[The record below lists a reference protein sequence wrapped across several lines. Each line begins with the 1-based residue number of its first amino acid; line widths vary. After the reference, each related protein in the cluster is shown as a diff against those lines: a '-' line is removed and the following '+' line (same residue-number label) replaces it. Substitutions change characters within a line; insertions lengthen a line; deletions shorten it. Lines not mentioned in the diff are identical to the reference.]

1 MGRRVVKKVY
11 RNTYARG
18 QRDDKEF
25 DDRYI
30 VKIELISIKVLED
43 RDLLGNESELY
54 FRVGRRPAFSGRI
67 PNRGTIN
74 MEKNE
79 LWKPPEGLTLYTEFI
94 KMSQGGVINV
104 PFHLFERDPGK
115 NDDEIIS
122 IDLSVPL
129 GSSDYQVITQNA
141 VKIKLKLSGLKTRY

>member
-11 RNTYARG
+11 RDTYARG
-18 QRDDKEF
+18 QRDTKEF
-25 DDRYI
+25 EDRFM
-30 VKIELISIKVLED
+30 VKIELISLKVLED

-79 LWKPPEGLTLYTEFI
+79 MFQPPEGITLYSEFI
-94 KMSQGGVINV
+94 KMPQGGIVEV
-104 PFHLFERDPGK
+104 PFHIFERDPGK
-115 NDDEIIS
+115 NDDEIVNV
-122 IDLSVPL
+122 DLAVPL
-129 GSSDYQVITQNA
+129 GSSDYKVITQNS
-141 VKIKLKLSGLKTRY
+141 VKTKLKLSGLRTRY

>member
-11 RNTYARG
+11 RDTYARG
-18 QRDDKEF
+18 AIDTKEF
-25 DDRYI
+25 QDRFF
-30 VKIELISIKVLED
+30 VKIELISVKVLED

-79 LWKPPEGLTLYTEFI
+79 MFKPPEGLSLYSEFVEM
-94 KMSQGGVINV
+94 KQGGVIEV
-104 PFHLFERDPGK
+104 PFHVFERDPGK
-115 NDDEIIS
+115 NDDEIVN
-122 IDLSVPL
+122 IDLSIPL
-129 GSSDYQVITQNA
+129 GSSDYKIITQNS
-141 VKIKLKLSGLKTRY
+141 VKIKIKLSGLRTRF

>member
-18 QRDDKEF
+18 QRDAKEF
-25 DDRYI
+25 DNRFI
-30 VKIELISIKVLED
+30 VKIELISMKVLED
-43 RDLLGNESELY
+43 RDLLGNESEMY

-79 LWKPPEGLTLYTEFI
+79 IYQPPEGITLYTEFVT
-94 KMSQGGVINV
+94 MPQGGIIGV
-104 PFHLFERDPGK
+104 PFHVFERDPGK
-115 NDDEIIS
+115 NDDEIINIELS
-122 IDLSVPL
+122 IPL
-129 GSSDYQVITQNA
+129 GSSDYKVITQNSI
-141 VKIKLKLSGLKTRY
+141 KIKLKLSGLKTRY